1 MIANI
6 SSKMAKAAS
15 GIPFPTTT
23 PGTRTPAKPNPPINP
38 AWESPNASEKP
49 TNTQISPTTPS
60 VTMLI
65 IIMLSALRARTMPA

>member
-6 SSKMAKAAS
+6 SSNMAKAAS
-15 GIPFPTTT
+15 GIPLPTTA
-23 PGTRTPAKPNPPINP
+23 PGARRPAKPNPPMSP
-38 AWESPNASEKP
+38 PWESPNDSEKP
-49 TNTQISPTTPS
+49 NSTQISPTTPS